1 MTIYE
6 QDGAPRTELGAGS
19 PSEARGVP
27 AERAGSARV
36 QSAPALVDRLTA
48 GESYAV
54 AFGGQGSAWLETL
67 EELVSSAGVES
78 ELATLVG
85 EVDVLLEPVAEE
97 LVVVRPIG
105 FHPLRWVRAL
115 AAEDPVPSAKQ
126 LTSAAVSVPGVLLT
140 QIAAVRAL
148 TRQGLDLAGTP
159 PVAVVGHS
167 QGMLGVESVK
177 AGGARDIELLALAQL
192 IGAAGTL
199 VARRRGISILGDRPP
214 MVSVTNADPEQIY
227 RLLED
232 FSQDVRTVL
241 PPVLS
246 IRNGRRAVV
255 ITGTPEQLSRFE
267 LYCKQISEKQE
278 ADRKNKVR
286 GGAVFAPVFEPVQ
299 VEVGFHSPRLAD
311 GIDIVAGWA
320 EKTGLDVDLAREL
333 TEAILVRQVDWV
345 DEIIGVHEAGARWIL
360 DLGPGDILTRLTA
373 PVIRGLGVGIVP
385 AATRGGQ
392 RNLFTVGAVPEVS
405 RAWST
410 YAPSVVQLPDG
421 RVKLSTKFTRLTGR
435 SPILL
440 AGMTPTTVDAKIVAA
455 AANAGHWAELAGGG
469 QVTEEIFEAR
479 IDELTGL
486 LEPGRGIQFNALFL
500 DPYLWKLQVGG
511 KRLVQKARQSGAP
524 IDGLVISAG
533 IPELEDAVE
542 LIGELNDIGI
552 SHVVFKPG
560 TVEQIRSVIRIA
572 TEVPTRPVIVHI
584 EGGRAGGHHSWE
596 DLDDLLLATYSELRS
611 RANITVCVGGGIGTP
626 KRAVDYLSGRWSET
640 YGFPSM
646 PVDGILVGTAA
657 MATLEATTSPSV
669 KQMLVD
675 TQGTDQWI
683 SAGKAQ
689 GGMASSRSQLG
700 ADIHEID
707 NAASRCGRLLDE
719 VAGDAEAVAKRRDE
733 LIAAM
738 ARTAKPYFGDVSEM
752 TYLQWLDRYVALA
765 IGDGD
770 STADTAGPGSPWLA
784 DTWRDRFARM
794 LQRAE
799 ARLHPQDRGPI
810 ETLFADTDEHGARL
824 LEKPQE
830 AIAVLVERYPDA
842 ATVALHPADVSFFN
856 QLCKL
861 VGKPVNFVPVIDK
874 DVRRWWRSDSLWQA
888 HDARYDAD
896 QVCIIPGTAA
906 VAGIT
911 RIDEPVGELLNRFE
925 QAAVEDTLRGGA
937 QPEAVTSRRRGRGDL
952 TGPLATV
959 LDAPDVVWAGRM
971 ATNPVHRIA
980 GPREWQVHG
989 DISGPEMPR
998 ATHSSTGARLQVSAD
1013 DQVVLSVPISGTWI
1027 EIRFTLPANTVD
1039 GGAPVVRTKDATA
1052 AMRAVLAIA
1061 AGVDG
1066 PDALP
1071 RVHAGTATVTA
1082 KWNPERVADHTG
1094 VTATFGESLA
1104 PGLTTVPDA
1113 LVGRCWPAVFAAIG
1127 SAVTHTGVPVIEG
1140 LLSLVHLDHAAHLVA
1155 PLPSVPAE
1163 LTVTAT
1169 ASMAFDTEIGRVVP
1183 ISVTVALK
1191 DGQVLARLA
1200 ERFAIR
1206 GRTGALELADP
1217 VRAGGAVSDNA
1228 TDTPRR
1234 RRRDVSVVAPV
1245 DMRPFAVVSGD
1256 HNPIHTDRSAALLAG
1271 LESPIVHGMWLS
1283 AAAQHAVTAT
1293 DGQARPPARLIG
1305 WTARFLGMVRPGDD
1319 VDFRVD
1325 RVGID
1330 QGAEVVEVSARVR
1343 RGRSEATQGA
1353 GSASDLVMSATA
1365 RLAAPKT
1372 VYAFPG
1378 QGIQYKGMGMEVRAR
1393 SKAARKVWDTAD
1405 KFTRD
1410 TLGFSVLS
1418 VVRDNPTSII
1428 ASGVHYH
1435 HPDGVLY
1442 LTQFTQVAM
1451 ATVAAAQVAEMRE
1464 QGAFV
1469 EDAIA
1474 CGHSVG
1480 EYTALACVTG
1490 VYELEALLEMV
1501 FQRGSKMHDIVP
1513 RDELGRSNYRLAAIR
1528 PSQID
1533 LPDADVPAF
1542 VADIAERTGE
1552 FLEIVNF
1559 NLRGAQYAIA
1569 GTVRGLEALEAE
1581 VERRRELAGGRR
1593 SFILVPG
1600 IDVPFHSKVLRVGV
1614 AEFRRSLDRVLP
1626 HDADPDLIVGRYIP
1640 NLVPRPFS
1648 LDRDFIQQIR
1658 DLVPAEPLDE
1668 ILADYDTWRREQPR
1682 EMTRTV
1688 FIELLAWQFASPVR
1702 WIETQDLLF
1711 TEPAA
1716 GGLGVERFVEIGV
1729 KSSPTVAG
1737 LAANTLK
1744 LPEYAH
1750 STIEVLNAERDA
1762 AVLFAT
1768 DTDPEPDLDGSD
1780 DSDAP
1785 ASDGA
1790 LKPDVAPAVA
1800 PTGAG
1805 APSGA
1810 LKSDVAPAVAPTGA
1824 GAPSGALR
1832 PDDIAFDAADATLAL
1847 IALSA
1852 KMRVDQIEELDSI
1865 ESITDGASSRRNQ
1878 LLVDLGSELN
1888 LGAIDGAAEADL
1900 AGLRAQVTKLAR
1912 TYKPYGPVLSDA
1924 INDHLRS
1931 ALGPSGKRPGAIAE
1945 RVKKFWELGD
1955 GWAKHVTIEV
1965 ALGTREGSSVRG
1977 GPLGGLHDGAL
1988 TDGAAVEKV
1997 IDAAVAAVAARRGTA
2012 MALPSSG
2019 AGGATVD
2026 AAALSEFT
2034 EQITGRDGVLASAA
2048 RLVLNQLGLDD
2059 PVSAPAGSIAAT
2071 EADLVDLVSAELG
2084 SDWPRLVAPVF
2095 DGKKAVVFDDR
2106 WASARE
2112 ELVKLWLLDDGEIDA
2127 DWARLSER
2135 FEGAGHVV
2143 AMQATWWQGKSLAAG
2158 RQIHASLYGRI
2169 AGGAE
2174 NPDKGPHSD
2183 EVAVVTG
2190 ASKGSIA
2197 TSVVGRLLAGGA
2209 TVVATT
2215 SRLDDERLAFYRNL
2229 YRDHARYGAALWV
2242 VAANMASYTDIDALV
2257 EWIGHEQTES
2267 LGPQSIHIKDALTPT
2282 LLFPFAAPRVTG
2294 DLSEAG
2300 SRAEMEMKV
2309 LLWAVQRLIGG
2320 LSRIGAERDI
2330 ASRLH
2335 VVLPGSPNR
2344 GMFGGDGA
2352 YGEAKSALDAVVT
2365 RWNAESSWAQRV
2377 SLAHALIGWTRGTG
2391 LMGRNDAI
2399 VDAVEEAGVT
2409 TYSTDEM
2416 AAMLLQLCTVEARAA
2431 AAHTPV
2437 KADLT
2442 GGLGEAKL
2450 DMAALAA
2457 KAREQAASES
2467 DTEAPEVGIG
2477 KAISALPS
2485 PPRGYLPA
2493 PPPPW
2498 ADLDLDPA
2506 DLVVIVGGAEL
2517 GPYGSS
2523 RTRFEMEVDNELSAA
2538 GVLELAWTTGL
2549 IRWED
2554 DPQPGWYDSES
2565 GDLVDES
2572 ELVERYH
2579 DTVVRR
2585 CGIREF
2591 VDDGAIDPDHA
2602 SPLLVSVF
2610 LDKDFTFVVS
2620 SEADARAF
2628 VQFDP
2633 EHTVVRP
2640 VSESGDWQ
2648 VTRKAGTEIRVP
2660 RKTKLSRT
2668 VGAQIPTGFNPTVYG
2683 LSQDMANS
2691 TDRVALWNIVAT
2703 VDAFLSS
2710 GFTPTEL
2717 MRWVHPGLVASTQGT
2732 GMGGMTSMQTMYHGN
2747 LLGRNKPNDILQEVL
2762 PNVVA
2767 AHVIQSYVGSYG
2779 AMVHPVGACATAA
2792 VSVEEGVDK
2801 IRVGKA
2807 ELVVAGGFDD
2817 LTLEAVIG
2825 FGDMAATADTAM
2837 MRGRG
2842 IHDSKF
2848 SRPNDRRRLG
2858 FLEAQGGGTILL
2870 ARGDLAL
2877 KMGLPVLA
2885 VVAYAQSFADGV
2897 HTSIPAPGLGALG
2910 AGRGGKDSV
2919 LARSLAKLGVG
2930 ADDIAVISKHDTST
2944 LANDP
2949 NETELHERLAD
2960 SLGRSAGAPLLIV
2973 SQKSLTGHAK
2983 GGAAVFQMMGMCQML
2998 RDGVIPPNR
3007 SLDCVDDELT
3017 SSAHFVW
3024 VRDTLRLGGKFPLKA
3039 GLITS
3044 LGFGHVSGLV
3054 ALVHPQAFV
3063 ASLKP
3068 EQRADYQQ
3076 RAEARL
3082 VAGQRRLMS
3091 AIAGGA
3097 PMYERPADRRFGQE
3111 VSEKRQEAAMLLN
3124 AASRLGDGDVFA
3136 IG

>member
-1 MTIYE
+1 MTIHE
-6 QDGAPRTELGAGS
+6 HDRVS
-19 PSEARGVP
+19 
-27 AERAGSARV
+27 AERDGMTAEATRSTH
-36 QSAPALVDRLTA
+36 ALVDRLIA
-48 GESYAV
+48 GEPYAV
-54 AFGGQGSAWLETL
+54 AFGGQGSAWLESL
-67 EELVSSAGVES
+67 EELVSSAGIEA

-85 EVDVLLEPVAEE
+85 EVDLLLEPVAKE

-105 FHPLRWVRAL
+105 FEPLRWVRAL

-140 QIAAVRAL
+140 QIAAIRTLA
-148 TRQGLDLAGTP
+148 RQGMDLSATP
-159 PVAVVGHS
+159 PVASAGHS
-167 QGMLGVESVK
+167 QGVLAVEALK
-177 AGGARDIELLALAQL
+177 AAGARDIELLALAQL

-199 VARRRGISILGDRPP
+199 VARRRGISALGDRSP
-214 MVSVTNADPEQIY
+214 MVSVSNADPERIH
-227 RLLED
+227 RLLEE
-232 FSQDVRTVL
+232 FAQDVRTVL

-246 IRNGRRAVV
+246 IRNGRRSVV

-267 LYCKQISEKQE
+267 LYCKQISDKEE
-278 ADRKNKVR
+278 AERKNKVR
-286 GGAVFAPVFEPVQ
+286 GGDIFAPLFEPVQ
-299 VEVGFHSPRLAD
+299 VEVGFHTPRLAD

-320 EKTGLDVDLAREL
+320 EKVGVDVELARAMAQ
-333 TEAILVRQVDWV
+333 AILVKPIDWV
-345 DEIIGVHEAGARWIL
+345 DEVVALHEAGARWIL

-392 RNLFTVGAVPEVS
+392 RNVFTVGAVPEVA

-410 YAPSVVQLPDG
+410 YAPSVVTLPDG

-469 QVTEEIFEAR
+469 QVTEEIFANR
-479 IDELTGL
+479 IEELSDL
-486 LEPGRGIQFNALFL
+486 LEPGRTYQFNALFL

-533 IPELEDAVE
+533 IPELEEAVE
-542 LIGELNDIGI
+542 LIDELNEIGI

-572 TEVPTRPVIVHI
+572 TEVATKPVIMHI

-611 RANITVCVGGGIGTP
+611 RPNITVCVGGGVGTP
-626 KRAVDYLSGRWSET
+626 DRAAEYLSGRWAEA
-640 YGFPSM
+640 YGFPLM
-646 PVDGILVGTAA
+646 PIDGILVGTAA
-657 MATLEATTSPSV
+657 MATKESTTSPSV
-669 KQMLVD
+669 KRMLVE
-675 TQGTDQWI
+675 TQGTDRWI

-707 NAASRCGRLLDE
+707 NSASRCGRLLDE
-719 VAGDAEAVAKRRDE
+719 VAGDAEAVAERRDE
-733 LIAAM
+733 IIAAM
-738 ARTAKPYFGDVSEM
+738 AKTAKPYFGDVGEM
-752 TYLQWLDRYVALA
+752 TYLQWLRRYVELT

-770 STADTAGPGSPWLA
+770 STADTASPGSPWLA
-784 DTWRDRFARM
+784 DTWRDRFQQM

-799 ARLHPQDRGPI
+799 ARLHPQDFGPI
-810 ETLFADTDEHGARL
+810 ETFFNDEGL
-824 LEKPQE
+824 LENPE
-830 AIAVLVERYPDA
+830 AALDMLLDRYPDA
-842 ATVALHPADVSFFN
+842 ETVQLHPADVSFFVT
-856 QLCKL
+856 LCKTL
-861 VGKPVNFVPVIDK
+861 GKPVNFVPVIDK

-896 QVCIIPGTAA
+896 QVCIIPGTAS

-911 RIDEPVGELLNRFE
+911 RLDEPVGELLDRFE
-925 QAAVEDTLRGGA
+925 QAAIDEVLASNGH
-937 QPEAVTSRRRGRGDL
+937 PEAVTARRRIRTDVS
-952 TGPLATV
+952 GPLAVV
-959 LDAPDVVWAGRM
+959 LDAPDVLWAGRT

-980 GPREWQVHG
+980 DPAEWQVH
-989 DISGPEMPR
+989 ENR
-998 ATHSSTGARLQVSAD
+998 TATHSSTGARLQTEGE
-1013 DQVVLSVPISGTWI
+1013 QVVLSVPISGTWI
-1027 EIRFTLPANTVD
+1027 DIRFTLPAGTVD
-1039 GGAPVVRTKDATA
+1039 GGTPVISTEDAATA
-1052 AMRAVLAIA
+1052 MRSVLAIA
-1061 AGVDG
+1061 AGADG

-1071 RVHAGTATVTA
+1071 PVHEKTATVTVD
-1082 KWNPERVADHTG
+1082 WNPERVADHTG
-1094 VTATFGESLA
+1094 VTAIFGEPLA

-1113 LVGRCWPAVFAAIG
+1113 LVGSCWPAVFAAIG
-1127 SAVTHTGVPVIEG
+1127 SAATATGIPVVEG
-1140 LLSLVHLDHAAHLVA
+1140 LLSLVHLDHAAHLVGQ
-1155 PLPSVPAE
+1155 LPTEPAE

-1169 ASMAFDTEIGRVVP
+1169 ASSATDTEVGRVVP
-1183 ISVTVALK
+1183 VAVTVA
-1191 DGQVLARLA
+1191 DGGGAVLATLE

-1206 GRTGALELADP
+1206 GRTGAAALTDP

-1234 RRRDVSVVAPV
+1234 RRRDVTLSAPV

-1256 HNPIHTDRSAALLAG
+1256 YNPIHTDRAAALLAG
-1271 LESPIVHGMWLS
+1271 LDAPIVHGMWLS
-1283 AAAQHAVTAT
+1283 AAAQHVVTAT
-1293 DGQARPPARLIG
+1293 DGQARPPARLVG
-1305 WTARFLGMVRPGDD
+1305 WTARFLGMVRPGDE

-1330 QGAEVVEVSARVR
+1330 QGAEVLEVSARI
-1343 RGRSEATQGA
+1343 S
-1353 GSASDLVMSATA
+1353 SDLVMSATA

-1378 QGIQYKGMGMEVRAR
+1378 QGIQHKGMGMEVRAR
-1393 SKAARKVWDTAD
+1393 SKAARKVWDSAD
-1405 KFTRD
+1405 KFTRE
-1410 TLGFSVLS
+1410 TLGFSVLH

-1428 ASGVHYH
+1428 ASGVHYQ
-1435 HPDGVLY
+1435 HPEGVLY

-1469 EDAIA
+1469 EGAIA

-1490 VYELEALLEMV
+1490 VYELEALLETV
-1501 FQRGSKMHDIVP
+1501 FHRGSKMHDIVP
-1513 RDELGRSNYRLAAIR
+1513 RDELGRSDYRLAAIR

-1533 LPDADVPAF
+1533 LADADVRAF
-1542 VADIAERTGE
+1542 VAEISERTGE
-1552 FLEIVNF
+1552 FLEIVNY
-1559 NLRGAQYAIA
+1559 NLRGSQYAIA
-1569 GTVRGLEALEAE
+1569 GTVRGLEELEAE
-1581 VERRRELAGGRR
+1581 VERRREITGGKR

-1600 IDVPFHSKVLRVGV
+1600 IDVPFHSRVLRIGV
-1614 AEFRRSLDRVLP
+1614 AEFRRSLDRVMP
-1626 HDADPDLIVGRYIP
+1626 RDRDPNLIIGRYIP
-1640 NLVPRPFS
+1640 NLVPRPFC
-1648 LDRDFIQQIR
+1648 LDRDFIQEIR
-1658 DLVPAEPLDE
+1658 DLVPAEPLDP
-1668 ILADYDTWRREQPR
+1668 ILADYDTWLAERPR
-1682 EMTRTV
+1682 EMARIV
-1688 FIELLAWQFASPVR
+1688 LIELLAWQFASPVR

-1711 TEPAA
+1711 TEEAA
-1716 GGLGVERFVEIGV
+1716 GGLGVERLVEIGV

-1750 STIEVLNAERDA
+1750 STVEVLNAERDA

-1768 DTDPEPDLDGSD
+1768 DTDPDPELDVED
-1780 DSDAP
+1780 APVDSDAAVSESAAVSDAAP
-1785 ASDGA
+1785 GVAS
-1790 LKPDVAPAVA
+1790 APA
-1800 PTGAG
+1800 T
-1805 APSGA
+1805 APSGG
-1810 LKSDVAPAVAPTGA
+1810 P
-1824 GAPSGALR
+1824 R

-1852 KMRVDQIEELDSI
+1852 KMRIDQIEELDSI

-1878 LLVDLGSELN
+1878 LLVDLGQELN

-1900 AGLRAQVTKLAR
+1900 AGLRSQVTKLAR
-1912 TYKPYGPVLSDA
+1912 TYKPFGPVLSDA
-1924 INDHLRS
+1924 INDQLRTV
-1931 ALGPSGKRPGAIAE
+1931 LGPSGKRPAAIAE
-1945 RVKKFWELGD
+1945 RVAKTWELGD
-1955 GWAKHVTIEV
+1955 GWAKHVMVEV
-1965 ALGTREGSSVRG
+1965 ALGTREGASVRG
-1977 GPLGGLHDGAL
+1977 GTLGDLHEGAL
-1988 TDGAAVEKV
+1988 TDAASVDKV
-1997 IDAAVAAVAARRGTA
+1997 IDAAVASVAARRGIA
-2012 MALPSSG
+2012 VALPSSG
-2019 AGGATVD
+2019 GGAATVD
-2026 AAALSEFT
+2026 VAALSEFT

-2048 RLVLNQLGLDD
+2048 RLVLGQLGLDD
-2059 PVSAPAGSIAAT
+2059 PVSLPAAAT
-2071 EADLVDLVSAELG
+2071 DAELIDLVTAELG
-2084 SDWPRLVAPVF
+2084 ADWPRLVAPVF
-2095 DGKKAVVFDDR
+2095 DAKKTVVFDDR

-2112 ELVKLWLLDDGEIDA
+2112 DLVKLWLADEDDIDA

-2143 AMQATWWQGKSLAAG
+2143 ATQATWWQGKALAGG
-2158 RQIHASLYGRI
+2158 RNIHASLYGRI
-2169 AGGAE
+2169 AAGAE
-2174 NPDKGPHSD
+2174 NPGKGRYSD

-2197 TSVVGRLLAGGA
+2197 ASVVAQLLDGGA

-2215 SRLDDERLAFYRNL
+2215 SRLDDERLSFYRTL

-2242 VAANMASYTDIDALV
+2242 VAANMASYSDIDALV
-2257 EWIGHEQTES
+2257 DWVGSEQVES
-2267 LGPQSIHIKDALTPT
+2267 LGPQSIHIKDAQTPT
-2282 LLFPFAAPRVTG
+2282 LLFPFAAPRVAG
-2294 DLSEAG
+2294 DLSDAG
-2300 SRAEMEMKV
+2300 SRSEMEMKV

-2320 LSRIGAERDI
+2320 LSSIGAERDI

-2391 LMGRNDAI
+2391 LMGHNDAI
-2399 VDAVEEAGVT
+2399 VSAVEEAGVT

-2416 AAMLLQLCTVEARAA
+2416 AAMLLGLCDIESKVA
-2431 AAHTPV
+2431 AAHAPIKV
-2437 KADLT
+2437 DLT
-2442 GGLGEAKL
+2442 GGLGDVEL
-2450 DMAALAA
+2450 DMAELAA
-2457 KAREQAASES
+2457 KAREEMVGGVEPTDDA
-2467 DTEAPEVGIG
+2467 APEGTI
-2477 KAISALPS
+2477 AALPS
-2485 PPRGYLPA
+2485 PPRGFTPA
-2493 PPPPW
+2493 PPPEW
-2498 ADLDLDPA
+2498 NQLDLDPA
-2506 DLVVIVGGAEL
+2506 DLVVIVGGAEI

-2523 RTRFEMEVDNELSAA
+2523 RTRFEMEVENELSAA

-2554 DPQPGWYDSES
+2554 DPQPGWYDTES
-2565 GDLVDES
+2565 GDLVDEA

-2579 DTVVRR
+2579 DTVLERV
-2585 CGIREF
+2585 GIREF
-2591 VDDGAIDPDHA
+2591 IDDGAIDPDHA

-2633 EHTVVRP
+2633 EHTVIRP
-2640 VSESGDWQ
+2640 VPDSTDWQ

-2668 VGAQIPTGFNPTVYG
+2668 VGAQIPTGFDPTVWG
-2683 LSQDMANS
+2683 ISPDMATS
-2691 TDRVALWNIVAT
+2691 IDRVALWNIVAT
-2703 VDAFLSS
+2703 VDAFLSA
-2710 GFTPTEL
+2710 GFSPAEV
-2717 MRWVHPGLVASTQGT
+2717 MRYVHPTLVASTQGT

-2779 AMVHPVGACATAA
+2779 SMIHPVGACATAA

-2801 IRVGKA
+2801 IRLGKA

-2817 LTLEAVIG
+2817 LTLEAIIG

-2858 FLEAQGGGTILL
+2858 FVEAQGGGTILL
-2870 ARGDLAL
+2870 ARGDLAV

-2885 VVAYAQSFADGV
+2885 VVGYAQSFGDGV

-2910 AGRGGKDSV
+2910 AGRGGKDSP

-2960 SLGRSAGAPLLIV
+2960 SLGRSPGAPLFIV

-2983 GGAAVFQMMGMCQML
+2983 GGAAVFQMMGLCQIL

-3007 SLDCVDDELT
+3007 SLDCVDDELAG
-3017 SSAHFVW
+3017 SAHFVW
-3024 VRDTLRLGGKFPLKA
+3024 IRDTLRLGGKIPLKA
-3039 GLITS
+3039 GLVTS
-3044 LGFGHVSGLV
+3044 LGFGHVSGLI
-3054 ALVHPQAFV
+3054 ALVHPQAFL
-3063 ASLKP
+3063 AALKP
-3068 EQRADYQQ
+3068 EQRAEYQQ
-3076 RAEARL
+3076 RAQARL
-3082 VAGQRRLMS
+3082 LAGQRRLVS
-3091 AIAGGA
+3091 AIAGGR
-3097 PMYERPADRRFGQE
+3097 PMYERPADRRFGHE
-3111 VSEKRQEAAMLLN
+3111 GSEKPQEAAMLLN
-3124 AASRLGDGDVFA
+3124 VAARLGDDDVYLR
-3136 IG
+3136 